1 MRSCEFESLQHIL
14 KESFFTFVCCCKSVL
29 MFEKAENKQKRGRI
43 LKTKLVKPLT
53 SVQCV

>member
-14 KESFFTFVCCCKSVL
+14 KESFFTFVCCCKFVL

-43 LKTKLVKPLT
+43 LKTKLVK
-53 SVQCV
+53 SSYFVHV